1 MASVILPQLER
12 FGPERCEALDLAAAR
27 EYVRELATGH
37 YENFTVVSKLLP
49 ANLREHF
56 AAVYAFCRWADDL
69 GDEAAP
75 GDPRNPR
82 KSLELLAWWRR
93 ELDDCYAGRPRHPV
107 FVALRPT
114 IEKFDVPSKPFGD
127 LISAFEQDQRVQR
140 YQTWEQAMDYC
151 TRSADPVGRL
161 VLYLCGYRDAERQRY
176 SDRTCTALQL
186 TNFWQDVRRDIIERD
201 RIYVP
206 ADILAKHGATHEDM
220 VCAVRDAGCV
230 MRGAALP
237 PRRNPR
243 SAIRNALRECCDR
256 TWPLFD
262 EGRKLWPMVR
272 PEVRLSIRLFSRGGQ
287 RVLRLVE
294 KQGYDTLNHRPK
306 LSKTGKLWL
315 MAGAMVNRWFAKGS
329 TE

>member
-1 MASVILPQLER
+1 MASVILPQLDR

-27 EYVRELATGH
+27 GYVRELATGH

-69 GDEAAP
+69 GDEVAP
-75 GDPRNPR
+75 GDPR
-82 KSLELLAWWRR
+82 KSLDLLAWWRR
-93 ELDDCYAGRPRHPV
+93 ELDDCYAGKPRHPV
-107 FVALRPT
+107 FVALGPT
-114 IEKFDVPSKPFGD
+114 IEKFDVPVQPFGD
-127 LISAFEQDQRVQR
+127 LIGAFEQDQRVRR
-140 YQTWEQAMDYC
+140 YQTWEQVLDYC

-220 VCAVRDAGCV
+220 VACV
-230 MRGAALP
+230 LRPAACVGDVS
-237 PRRNPR
+237 RRTQAASR
-243 SAIRNALRECCDR
+243 TALKECCDR
-256 TWPLFD
+256 TWPLFE

-272 PEVRLSIRLFSRGGQ
+272 PEVRLSIRLFSLGGQ

-294 KQGYDTLNHRPK
+294 KTGYDTLNHRPK
-306 LSKTGKLWL
+306 LSKAGKLWL

-329 TE
+329 AE